1 MAACIDWRLPYP
13 YKKHRMTRLRSPYFA
28 SFAWLLATSLLAGA
42 AVAQTGRACTQL
54 IASGNPEYPP
64 FLWVAPDDEK
74 ALHGANAELMQ
85 LLSREIGIPIVMRNA
100 GPWARVQEAAKAGRI
115 DLIAGA
121 FYTLPRRLYMSYIQ
135 TPFYQTRSAVWTREN
150 KALAYTKWADL
161 VGRNGITVVNNSFG
175 EEFDRF
181 AEQRLTMQTVGSVEN
196 AMRML
201 SMGRAD
207 YLIYEEAP
215 GQAYANK
222 LGIRNIRVASTPVS
236 REPLYLTLTHQ
247 SPCFSPQLYD
257 KLNKA
262 MKKLVDSNVME
273 QLVTSHSER
282 WQTLQEE
289 QLEIR

>member
-1 MAACIDWRLPYP
+1 MPRPLYTTFVV
-13 YKKHRMTRLRSPYFA
+13 H
-28 SFAWLLATSLLAGA
+28 LAPLLAGCMLA
-42 AVAQTGRACTQL
+42 ASASAQNVRTCNQL
-54 IASGNPEYPP
+54 VASGNPEYPP
-64 FLWVAPDDEK
+64 YLWVNPEDEK
-74 ALHGANAELMQ
+74 NLQGANAELMQ

-100 GPWARVQEAAKAGRI
+100 GPWARVQEAAKAGRV

-135 TPFYQTRSAVWTREN
+135 TPFYQTRSMVWVRDN
-150 KALAYTKWADL
+150 KSFNVAKWADL
-161 VGRNGITVVNNSFG
+161 AGRNGITVVNNSFG

-181 AEQRLTMQTVGSVEN
+181 AEQYLTMQTVGSVEN

-215 GQAYANK
+215 GQAYASR
-222 LGIRNIRVASTPVS
+222 LGMHSIHVTGPAIS

-257 KLNKA
+257 KLNRA

-273 QLVTSHSER
+273 ELVASHSER
-282 WQTLQEE
+282 WQHLKGN
-289 QLEIR
+289 

>member
-1 MAACIDWRLPYP
+1 
-13 YKKHRMTRLRSPYFA
+13 MTRLPTPTPTRLA
-28 SFAWLLATSLLAGA
+28 LLLATSLLASA
-42 AVAQTGRACTQL
+42 ATAQTNRACTQL

-64 FLWVAPDDEK
+64 FLWVAPDDDK

-135 TPFYQTRSAVWTREN
+135 TPFYQTRSAVWMREN
-150 KALAYTKWADL
+150 KAPAYGKWADL

-181 AEQRLTMQTVGSVEN
+181 AELRLTMQTVGSVEN

-222 LGIRNIRVASTPVS
+222 LGIRNIRVAGTPVS

-257 KLNKA
+257 RLNKA
-262 MKKLVDSNVME
+262 LKKLVDSNVMD
-273 QLVTSHSER
+273 QLVASHSER
-282 WQTLQEE
+282 WQALQ
-289 QLEIR
+289 QGLLEIR

>member
-1 MAACIDWRLPYP
+1 MIRLPSIMP
-13 YKKHRMTRLRSPYFA
+13 TRLT
-28 SFAWLLATSLLAGA
+28 LLLLGSLLASTA
-42 AVAQTGRACTQL
+42 TAQTHRACTQL

-74 ALHGANAELMQ
+74 TLQGANAELMQ

-100 GPWARVQEAAKAGRI
+100 GPWARVQEAAKAGRV

-150 KALAYTKWADL
+150 KAPAYGKWADL

-247 SPCFSPQLYD
+247 SPCFTPQLYD

-262 MKKLVDSNVME
+262 LKKLVDNNVME
-273 QLVTSHSER
+273 QLVSSNSER
-282 WQTLQEE
+282 WQILQQD